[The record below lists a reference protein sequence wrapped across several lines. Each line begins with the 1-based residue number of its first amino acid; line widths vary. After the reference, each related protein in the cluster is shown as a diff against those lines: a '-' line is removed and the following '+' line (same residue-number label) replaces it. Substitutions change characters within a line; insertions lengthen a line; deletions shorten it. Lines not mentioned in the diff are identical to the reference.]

1 MENVIGAIAALIT
14 RANRLVNMWSMRVTA
29 YLTPVPPLPDWTPR
43 IVWHP
48 VAPGAPRVMV
58 AFYRSAYW
66 RSFVWHV
73 EAYVSPPHSA
83 GLGHY
88 RVSTIPTHPL
98 VSAFDPTI
106 ITPDALLDH
115 ADYVIVLPYRAH
127 RARDTRDDPTGC
139 LDCVA
144 LAKRAAGI
152 YAPDIH
158 TPRQLLHYLVTHRG
172 HYGTHRQGYR

>member
-1 MENVIGAIAALIT
+1 MEAVIARIASLLT
-14 RANRLVNMWSMRVTA
+14 RANRCINMWSMRATA
-29 YLTPVPPLPDWTPR
+29 YLTPVPPLPDHTPR
-43 IVWHP
+43 VVYHP
-48 VAPGAPRVMV
+48 GDQRVMV

-66 RSFVWHV
+66 RSFTWHV
-73 EAYVSPPHSA
+73 EAYVNPPRTA
-83 GLGHY
+83 GLGPY

-98 VSAFDPTI
+98 ITPFDPSR
-106 ITPDALLDH
+106 ITPDALREH
-115 ADYVIVLPYRAH
+115 ADYVVVLPYRAH

-158 TPRQLLHYLVTHRG
+158 TPRQLLRYLVTHGG
-172 HYGTHRQGYR
+172 HHGPHRQGYR